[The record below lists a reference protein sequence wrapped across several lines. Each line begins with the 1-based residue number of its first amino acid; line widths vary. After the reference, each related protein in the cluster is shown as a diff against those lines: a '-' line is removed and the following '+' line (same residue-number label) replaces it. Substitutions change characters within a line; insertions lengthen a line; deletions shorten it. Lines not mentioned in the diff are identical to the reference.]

1 MFNKFLSS
9 SSSCGLDTFLALLG
23 ITRPPTHASHLTR
36 ILILFHQ
43 ASDSSSSIII
53 RAFENWR
60 NEMKILQE
68 TALTYDDVLLV
79 PQYSGVDSR
88 RILSTKSPLTKKI
101 FLQSPIVSANMDVV
115 TESEMAIAMAREGGI
130 GIIHRFMTIAEQT
143 RQIEKVKKA
152 ESFIV
157 DKPLTMNESQTVGDV
172 RRIVEE
178 TDTGGILIVD
188 KNDKLIGIV
197 TTRDLLFEDDDN
209 KLVTEIMTRDVHS
222 APPDTNLKDAERLL
236 HEYRIEKLPLKDK
249 EGKVAGL
256 ITLKDIMKITKFP
269 KATKD
274 SKGRLAVGA
283 AVGVRDKELR
293 RVEAA
298 LNAGAD
304 CIVVD
309 IAHGDS
315 HLEIEMIKN
324 IRKHFPDAQ
333 VIGGNVATAD
343 GTKRLI
349 DAGVDCVKV
358 GVGPGSICI
367 TRQVA
372 GSGVPQLTAIIES
385 AKAAKEYNIPI
396 IADGGI
402 RFPGDV
408 AKAIAAGASTVMIG
422 SMLAGTDESPGMM
435 MTRRGHK
442 YKASRGMASLT
453 ANIERNKR
461 EGNDLTKEE
470 IEDYVAEGVEAAV
483 PYRGKVR
490 EVLTQLVGGLQSGMS
505 YSGAHSIQEFQ
516 EKAIFMRMTGAGL
529 KESGPHDVEVLG

>member
-1 MFNKFLSS
+1 
-9 SSSCGLDTFLALLG
+9 
-23 ITRPPTHASHLTR
+23 
-36 ILILFHQ
+36 
-43 ASDSSSSIII
+43 
-53 RAFENWR
+53 
-60 NEMKILQE
+60 MKILQE

-79 PQYSGVDSR
+79 PQYSDVDSR
-88 RILSTKSPLTKKI
+88 RALSTRSRLTQKI
-101 FLQSPIVSANMDVV
+101 FLNAPIVSANMDVV

-130 GIIHRFMTIAEQT
+130 GIIHRFMTIAEQA

-152 ESFIV
+152 ESFVV
-157 DKPLTMNESQTVGDV
+157 DKPITLTDKSSVGDV
-172 RRIVEE
+172 KRVVEE

-188 KNDKLIGIV
+188 EKEKLVGIV
-197 TTRDLLFEDDDN
+197 TTRDLLFENDDT
-209 KLVTEIMTRDVHS
+209 KSVVAIMTKNVIS
-222 APPDTNLKDAERLL
+222 ASKDTSLSEAEKLL
-236 HEYRIEKLPLKDK
+236 HQHRIEKLPLVDK

-256 ITLKDIMKITKFP
+256 ITLKDIMKVIKYPT
-269 KATKD
+269 ATKD
-274 SKGRLAVGA
+274 AKGRLAVGA
-283 AVGVRDKELR
+283 AVGVRDKEMR
-293 RVEAA
+293 RVEAT

-324 IRKHFPDAQ
+324 IRKHFPQAQ
-333 VIGGNVATAD
+333 IIGGNVATAD

-349 DAGVDCVKV
+349 DAGVDAVKV

-372 GSGVPQLTAIIES
+372 GSGVPQLTAVMEA
-385 AKAAKEYNIPI
+385 AKAAKEYDIPI

-422 SMLAGTDESPGMM
+422 SLLAGTDESPGMM

-490 EVLTQLVGGLQSGMS
+490 EVLTQLIGGLQSGMS
-505 YSGAHSIQEFQ
+505 YSGAHSIEEFQ
-516 EKAIFMRMTGAGL
+516 EKAVFVRMTGAGL
-529 KESGPHDVEVLG
+529 KESGPHDVEVIA

>member
-1 MFNKFLSS
+1 
-9 SSSCGLDTFLALLG
+9 
-23 ITRPPTHASHLTR
+23 
-36 ILILFHQ
+36 
-43 ASDSSSSIII
+43 
-53 RAFENWR
+53 
-60 NEMKILQE
+60 MKILQD

-79 PQYSGVDSR
+79 PQYSDVDSR
-88 RILSTKSPLTKKI
+88 RALSTTSWLTKKI
-101 FLQSPIVSANMDVV
+101 ALHSPIVSANMDVV
-115 TESEMAIAMAREGGI
+115 TESDMAIAMAREGGV
-130 GIIHRFMTIAEQT
+130 GIIHRFMTIAEQA
-143 RQIEKVKKA
+143 RQIDRVKKA

-157 DKPLTMNESQTVGDV
+157 DQPFMLTDQHTVGDV

-178 TDTGGILIVD
+178 TGTGGILIVD

-197 TTRDLLFEDDDN
+197 TTRDLLFENADDRP
-209 KLVTEIMTRDVHS
+209 VTEIMTKEVHS
-222 APPDTNLKDAERLL
+222 APPDTSLKDAERLL
-236 HEYRIEKLPLKDK
+236 HEYRVEKLPLKDK
-249 EGKVAGL
+249 TGKVAGL
-256 ITLKDIMKITKFP
+256 ITLKDIMKITQFP

-283 AVGVRDKELR
+283 AVGVRDLEMR

-298 LNAGAD
+298 LTAGAD

-315 HLEIEMIKN
+315 HMEIEMIKN
-324 IRKHFPDAQ
+324 IRRHFSETQ
-333 VIGGNVATAD
+333 IIGGNVATAD

-349 DAGVDCVKV
+349 EAGADAVKV
-358 GVGPGSICI
+358 GVGPGSICV

-385 AKAAKEYNIPI
+385 AEAARPFGIPI

-402 RFPGDV
+402 RHPGDV

-422 SMLAGTDESPGMM
+422 SLLAGTDASPGLM
-435 MTRRGHK
+435 MTRRGHR

-461 EGNDLTKEE
+461 EGNDLTREE

-490 EVLTQLVGGLQSGMS
+490 EVLTQLIGGLQSGMS

-516 EKAIFMRMTGAGL
+516 NNAIFMRMTGAGL